1 MSKEKIYKH
10 SVINVK
16 LRCPKTDRLLHIF
29 NCLQI
34 SDTKN
39 SRCLIAWCVDKYES
53 FEKDVD
59 LLRDRIDLYIPNR
72 YSVRMEAWTSNS
84 YAPHKE
90 VKSGSYDDTR
100 YKF

>member
-1 MSKEKIYKH
+1 MTKEKFYNH

-16 LRCPKTDRLLHIF
+16 LRCSETNKLLHIF

-34 SDTKN
+34 SDSSN
-39 SRCLIAWCVDKYES
+39 SKYLKAWCVDKYES

-59 LLRDRIDLYIPNR
+59 LLKDRIDLYIPDK
-72 YSVRMEAWTSNS
+72 YIVRMEAWSSNS
-84 YAPHKE
+84 YTPHKE
-90 VKSGSYDDTR
+90 VKRGSYNDTR